1 MNWIEDLEARE
12 MTIRK
17 RLELDHRANIFDP
30 IDLDA
35 YSRDIEVYS
44 SALDCHCCEMDEG
57 EETAFR
63 YAIRLKLPLL
73 HHLRGLFLSRLPKKT
88 A

>member
-12 MTIRK
+12 MSIRK
-17 RLELDHRANIFDP
+17 RLELDRRASIFEP
-30 IDLDA
+30 VNLDA
-35 YSRDIEVYS
+35 FRGDIEVYS
-44 SALDCHCCEMDEG
+44 SALDSHCSEMDEG

-73 HHLRGLFLSRLPKKT
+73 HHLRVLKE